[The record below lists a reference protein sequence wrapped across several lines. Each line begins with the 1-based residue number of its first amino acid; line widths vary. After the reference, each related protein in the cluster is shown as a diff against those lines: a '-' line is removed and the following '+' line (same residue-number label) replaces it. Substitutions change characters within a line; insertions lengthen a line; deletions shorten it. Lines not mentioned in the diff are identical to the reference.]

1 MAASAGNEGELS
13 KTRLKEAHMKLGFA
27 ICILVFAL
35 MEASQAQSNAIP
47 VTADNFTRAES
58 DTYFANI
65 VKQAGGPGKFFH
77 RREIE
82 PVENQIVIRANR
94 DTLYSAAVFD
104 LDAGPV
110 TVALPK
116 SGKRFMSMIVIDED
130 QYVPA
135 VYYGGNHAFSKAQI
149 GTRYLMLAL
158 RTLVDPSDPKDIQ
171 QAHALQDAVT
181 VSQKSPGKFEIP
193 AWDAT
198 SHKKVKDAL
207 LVLASTLPDSDHGF
221 GKKSEVDPVRRLILS
236 ASAWG
241 GNPDKEAKYLN
252 VFPEKNDG
260 KTVYRLNVKSVPVD
274 GFWSI
279 SVYNADG
286 NFQKN
291 ALDAYSLNNITA
303 RKSADGAVA
312 VQFGGCDEKTPNCL
326 PTMPGWNYM
335 VRFYRPRPDI
345 LNGKWKFPEPQPV
358 P

>member
-1 MAASAGNEGELS
+1 MHHLRSHLCAVLALAASVAFA
-13 KTRLKEAHMKLGFA
+13 EAQPPGTA
-27 ICILVFAL
+27 
-35 MEASQAQSNAIP
+35 NP

-94 DTLYSAAVFD
+94 DTLYSAGVFD

-110 TVALPK
+110 TLALPK
-116 SGKRFMSMIVIDED
+116 TGKRFMSMIVIDED

-135 VYYGGNHAFSKAQI
+135 VYYGGSHTFSREKI

-171 QAHALQDAVT
+171 QAHALQDAVK
-181 VSQKSPGKFEIP
+181 VSQRNPGKFEIP
-193 AWDAT
+193 EWDPV

-207 LVLASTLPDSDHGF
+207 LVLASTLPDSDRGF
-221 GKKSEVDPVRRLILS
+221 GTKREVDPVRRLILS

-241 GNPDKEAKYLN
+241 GNPDREAKYLN
-252 VFPEKNDG
+252 VFPAKNDG
-260 KTVYRLNVKSVPVD
+260 NTVYRLKVKDVPVD

-279 SVYNADG
+279 SLYNADG

-291 ALDAYSLNNITA
+291 AYEAYSLNNITA
-303 RKSADGAVA
+303 RKSEDGSVA
-312 VQFGGCDEKTPNCL
+312 VQFGGCDGKIPNCL

-335 VRFYRPRPDI
+335 VRFYRPRPEI
-345 LNGKWKFPEPQPV
+345 LNGSWKFPQPQPV
-358 P
+358 T

>member
-1 MAASAGNEGELS
+1 MKPAFAASV
-13 KTRLKEAHMKLGFA
+13 
-27 ICILVFAL
+27 LVFAF
-35 MEASQAQSNAIP
+35 MAVSQAQSPTGGAVP

-58 DTYFANI
+58 DAYFASI

-77 RREIE
+77 RRELE

-110 TVALPK
+110 TVTLPRA
-116 SGKRFMSMIVIDED
+116 GKRFMSMIVIDED

-135 VYYGGNHAFSKAQI
+135 VYYGGNHTFSKEQT

-158 RTLVDPSDPKDIQ
+158 RTLVDPSDPNDIR
-171 QAHALQDAVT
+171 QAHALQDAVK
-181 VSQKSPGKFEIP
+181 VSQRSPGKFEIP

-207 LVLASTLPDSDHGF
+207 LILASTLPDSDRGF
-221 GKKSEVDPVRRLILS
+221 GKKGEVDPVRRLILS

-252 VFPEKNDG
+252 VFPTKNDG
-260 KTVYRLNVKSVPVD
+260 ETVYRLNVRNVPVE

-279 SVYNADG
+279 SVYNEAG

-291 ALDAYSLNNITA
+291 PYDAYSLNNITA
-303 RKSADGAVA
+303 KKNEDGSVA
-312 VQFGGCDEKTPNCL
+312 VQFGGCDGKIPNCL

-335 VRFYRPRPDI
+335 VRFYRPKPEI
-345 LNGKWKFPEPQPV
+345 LNGSWRFPEALPV
-358 P
+358 N